1 MLEVWEGIY
10 GEDSNPGWLKEYD
23 YYEETEVESLGR
35 RFGFL
40 KRIPEWGR
48 SRYKGVDLGNVD
60 PENVPGIKAYVGSLL
75 GWEMTVEKPVVNV
88 FPMYNLRL
96 VEDDYFYSRP
106 MGLLS
111 HDLVAEDILKPE
123 YMEPV
128 NMPEKLIQMPIIW
141 Y

>member
-1 MLEVWEGIY
+1 M
-10 GEDSNPGWLKEYD
+10 
-23 YYEETEVESLGR
+23 
-35 RFGFL
+35 
-40 KRIPEWGR
+40 
-48 SRYKGVDLGNVD
+48 GNVD

-128 NMPEKLIQMPIIW
+128 CLKKLIQMPIIW